1 MNQLIYSVIIR
12 NKVTNGFIR
21 SLNNV
26 RVVMGIMSQ
35 SGVFLFSLGDNG
47 LELEVV
53 VDMYGNEMD

>member
-1 MNQLIYSVIIR
+1 MNQLIHPVLIP

-26 RVVMGIMSQ
+26 RIVMGIMSQ
-35 SGVFLFSLGDNG
+35 SVLFLFSVGDNG

-53 VDMYGNEMD
+53 VDMYGNETD